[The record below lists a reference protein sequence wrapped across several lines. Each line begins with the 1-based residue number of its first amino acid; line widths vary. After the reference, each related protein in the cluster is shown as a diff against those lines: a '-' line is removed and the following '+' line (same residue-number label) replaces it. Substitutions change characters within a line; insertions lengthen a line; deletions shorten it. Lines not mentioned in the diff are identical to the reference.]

1 MRWKAIGVWLVVIFV
16 GLWTFSVGRI
26 RYKLI
31 VKGLSKDDPS
41 LKKYVI
47 LCMVFGGCSIVC
59 QIMACCIMLSATV
72 TMDKMRK
79 KNNFDSSQFNDIKMN
94 LIVSIFICIGY
105 AFDYTSDV
113 TTTILLLEKVIDF
126 NLEEYIIAVNRIVL
140 TICIFIGYSI
150 LLKIFMTYQK

>member
-1 MRWKAIGVWLVVIFV
+1 M
-16 GLWTFSVGRI
+16 
-26 RYKLI
+26 
-31 VKGLSKDDPS
+31 
-41 LKKYVI
+41 
-47 LCMVFGGCSIVC
+47 
-59 QIMACCIMLSATV
+59 
-72 TMDKMRK
+72 
-79 KNNFDSSQFNDIKMN
+79 
-94 LIVSIFICIGY
+94 VSIFICIGY

>member
-1 MRWKAIGVWLVVIFV
+1 
-16 GLWTFSVGRI
+16 
-26 RYKLI
+26 
-31 VKGLSKDDPS
+31 
-41 LKKYVI
+41 
-47 LCMVFGGCSIVC
+47 
-59 QIMACCIMLSATV
+59 MLSATV

-94 LIVSIFICIGY
+94 LMVSIFICIGY